1 MCCKTLVRDK
11 SLKILIR
18 KCDFMENC
26 VPQTKPR
33 GFMKGFKDG
42 VPIALG
48 YIPVSIA
55 CAISAIK
62 AGLSIGVSE
71 LLGAVLFTGTGQQ
84 AAINLL
90 KGGETAIIM
99 YAITLFV
106 INCRYMLFS
115 ISIAQRFE
123 KDMKLWQ
130 KILFGILNSDEIFGF
145 AMKEQGMLEPSY
157 LLGLGTSPYIG
168 FFVGT
173 TVGSLVT
180 DLLPASVSSALG
192 IILFA
197 MFIAIIV
204 PAAKESKSVRMVVL
218 IALILSLVMECIPA
232 VKAYL
237 DASWIIIICAIVT
250 SLIGAWLFPI
260 KEKGGK

>member
-1 MCCKTLVRDK
+1 
-11 SLKILIR
+11 
-18 KCDFMENC
+18 MENC
-26 VPQTKPR
+26 TGIAKPK

-42 VPIALG
+42 MPIALG
-48 YIPVSIA
+48 YIPISIA

-62 AGLSIGVSE
+62 AGLSFGVSE

-106 INCRYMLFS
+106 INCRYMLFA

-123 KDMKLWQ
+123 KGMKLWQ
-130 KILFGILNSDEIFGF
+130 KILFGILNTDEIFGF
-145 AMKEQGMLEPSY
+145 AMKEKGTLNPSY

-180 DLLPASVSSALG
+180 DLLPASISSALG

-204 PAAKESKSVRMVVL
+204 PAAKESKSARGVIF
-218 IALILSLVMECIPA
+218 IALALSVVMECVPA
-232 VKAYL
+232 IKVYL
-237 DASWIIIICAIVT
+237 DASWIIIICAIAT

-260 KEKGGK
+260 KEEGGK

>member
-1 MCCKTLVRDK
+1 
-11 SLKILIR
+11 
-18 KCDFMENC
+18 MENC
-26 VPQTKPR
+26 TGVDKPK

-42 VPIALG
+42 MPIALG
-48 YIPVSIA
+48 YIPISIA

-62 AGLSIGVSE
+62 AGLSFGVSE
-71 LLGAVLFTGTGQQ
+71 LLGAALFTGTGQQ

-106 INCRYMLFS
+106 INCRYMLFA

-123 KDMKLWQ
+123 KGMKLWQ
-130 KILFGILNSDEIFGF
+130 KILFGILNTDEIFGF
-145 AMKEQGMLEPSY
+145 AMKEKGTLSPSY

-180 DLLPASVSSALG
+180 DLLPASISSALG

-204 PAAKESKSVRMVVL
+204 PAAKESKSARGVIF
-218 IALILSLVMECIPA
+218 IALALSVIMECVPTIK
-232 VKAYL
+232 VYL
-237 DASWIIIICAIVT
+237 DASWIIIICAIAT

-260 KEKGGK
+260 KEEGGK

>member
-1 MCCKTLVRDK
+1 
-11 SLKILIR
+11 
-18 KCDFMENC
+18 MENC
-26 VPQTKPR
+26 TGIAKPK

-42 VPIALG
+42 MPIALG
-48 YIPVSIA
+48 YIPISIA

-62 AGLSIGVSE
+62 AGLSFGVSE

-106 INCRYMLFS
+106 INCRYMLFA

-123 KDMKLWQ
+123 KGMKLWQ
-130 KILFGILNSDEIFGF
+130 KILFGILNTDEIFGF
-145 AMKEQGMLEPSY
+145 AMKEKGTLSPSY

-180 DLLPASVSSALG
+180 DLLPASISSALG

-204 PAAKESKSVRMVVL
+204 PAAKESKSARGVIF
-218 IALILSLVMECIPA
+218 IALALSVIMECVPTIK
-232 VKAYL
+232 VYL
-237 DASWIIIICAIVT
+237 DASWIIIICAIAT

-260 KEKGGK
+260 KEEGGK